1 MQLKEVLEKTGLTK
15 KALRYYEDAGLFQ
28 VERKANGYKDYSE
41 ENLKKLESIKKLR
54 DLDFSVEEIKQI
66 LKDDEKK
73 QRVITKKIN
82 ENEQILSRHYRK
94 KEILLALNEG
104 RNIKEMD
111 TRDLEEIRDTP
122 FMYIKNIYKIF
133 GWMNLISF
141 LLIFTYYIFLKE
153 PGIQSIFMLL
163 VFQGVAL
170 TLSIGLQNRRKNLK
184 KQGINVLERSPKE
197 MVYQYAANLL
207 TYGIAGAIINES
219 WYFAR
224 LYFDMDIFN
233 AIGNILMG
241 LFFLGLALTMVIVSF
256 FEDDEEVF
264 LGFSFG
270 K

>member
-1 MQLKEVLEKTGLTK
+1 
-15 KALRYYEDAGLFQ
+15 
-28 VERKANGYKDYSE
+28 VER
-41 ENLKKLESIKKLR
+41 R
-54 DLDFSVEEIKQI
+54 
-66 LKDDEKK
+66 
-73 QRVITKKIN
+73 
-82 ENEQILSRHYRK
+82 
-94 KEILLALNEG
+94 
-104 RNIKEMD
+104 
-111 TRDLEEIRDTP
+111 
-122 FMYIKNIYKIF
+122 
-133 GWMNLISF
+133 
-141 LLIFTYYIFLKE
+141 
-153 PGIQSIFMLL
+153 
-163 VFQGVAL
+163 
-170 TLSIGLQNRRKNLK
+170 
-184 KQGINVLERSPKE
+184 PKE